1 MLKRLIIGLALVC
14 LAVLIVRSVPDIKRY
29 VKIKRM

>member
-1 MLKRLIIGLALVC
+1 MLKRLIIGLVVVC
-14 LAVLIVRSVPDIKRY
+14 LAVLVIRSVPDIKRY